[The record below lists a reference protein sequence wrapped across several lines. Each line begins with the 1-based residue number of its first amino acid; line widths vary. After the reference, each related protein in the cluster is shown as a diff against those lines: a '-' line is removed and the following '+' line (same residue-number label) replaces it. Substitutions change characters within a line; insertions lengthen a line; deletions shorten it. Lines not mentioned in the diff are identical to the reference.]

1 MHRLDTNHTRWPN
14 GSETWIGENWLI
26 HWGGPYSQ
34 SFSWSAWR
42 TEDEMLADS
51 TPAGEGFIDLVNLS
65 EGLAT
70 ARAAIYAALVG

>member
-1 MHRLDTNHTRWPN
+1 
-14 GSETWIGENWLI
+14 
-26 HWGGPYSQ
+26 
-34 SFSWSAWR
+34 
-42 TEDEMLADS
+42 MLADS